1 MPGGLLQSLST
12 NSAQLM
18 ARATSVCTS
27 HACQTAA
34 TSILNDLN
42 VNIDPCSDF
51 YQYTCKFK
59 SCLQNKPFLNIDVYV
74 LF

>member
-1 MPGGLLQSLST
+1 MPGGLST

-59 SCLQNKPFLNIDVYV
+59 SCL
-74 LF
+74 